1 MKHVCKYAIVQFLP
15 YAETGEY
22 ANVGVLVC
30 APKTGLLDFKMA
42 PARFARV
49 TTFFDDLDGE
59 VYKAAIKTFGDE
71 LNQIKKTSTNMQGE
85 NLLDFVVEVTRYRE
99 SLLRFSNLR
108 TIACNNP
115 QDVIEKLYERYIARD
130 FLTKEYREHAMVK
143 AIRSQFNT
151 RKLTVKYHQKKI
163 TSTSELREVTL
174 PLVADVGNKIRV
186 IKPMAFYQNKT
197 NQIIEHGETWMN
209 RFKWLINED
218 KVEARRILL
227 PVEGPKMKGQLNK
240 AFKEV
245 INEIKTLDVNVI
257 DFSEKERIL
266 NFAVEDLD
274 AKGFDLH

>member
-1 MKHVCKYAIVQFLP
+1 MKQVCKYAIVQFLP

-49 TTFFDDLDGE
+49 TAFFDDLDGE

-71 LNQIKKTSTNMQGE
+71 LNQVKKISTNMQGN

-108 TIACNNP
+108 TIACNDP
-115 QDVIEKLYERYIARD
+115 KDVIEKLYERYIARD
-130 FLTKEYREHAMVK
+130 FLTKEYREQAMVK

-163 TSTSELREVTL
+163 TSELREVTL
-174 PLVADVGNKIRV
+174 PLVADVGNKVRV
-186 IKPMAFYQNKT
+186 IKPLAFYQNKT
-197 NQIIEHGETWMN
+197 NQIIEHGETWVN
-209 RFKWLINED
+209 RFKWLINEH
-218 KVEARRILL
+218 KVEASRVLL
-227 PVEGPKMKGQLNK
+227 PVEGPKTKGKLDM

-245 INEIKTLDVNVI
+245 INELKILDVNVV
-257 DFSEKERIL
+257 DFSEKEEIL
-266 NFAVEDLD
+266 SFAAEDLD
-274 AKGFDLH
+274 SGSYSLNT